1 MEQYTNLPGF
11 FVEMADD
18 GLQIMPTVSLT
29 DSVLLIGTAEDGP
42 EFTPV
47 RVARLE
53 EADAIFGKF
62 EVNGI
67 HSGVSLLLGARQAFG
82 FGCRDIRLVRIPH
95 GTKAHRVL
103 KDDDDKAL
111 LKATAFSYGETYN
124 NIMIEISDEEEEE
137 EKVGS
142 IIKIWNRTDTSNP
155 LGDNPTEK
163 FYTKGKTL
171 QALVAEMNQKA
182 RSSEVVF
189 YLDESATAEADA
201 DNIKATDG
209 AVALG
214 VDDGAD
220 SAKGTS
226 YALGDS
232 YAVGEGGPETLRSQL
247 AKAYNY
253 LSDYAATVVVPL
265 DVYYDP
271 ENNGMDATAL
281 AEFCADA
288 NVKDSRVI
296 GIIAAKPLEGNADIP
311 AIRNYVNMLTD
322 SDSFTNTYPGPNGED
337 YGKFISVV
345 VGQPIFYNN
354 KLGLHTD
361 TAAAAYAGLIA
372 TLPPHSST
380 TNKILSGTRGL
391 KYKFYPAQLDSLTRK
406 RFVTLRQRAAG
417 VAVTDGITAA
427 RELSDFSR
435 LSTMRIANAVI
446 DGIKQVTE
454 PFIGE
459 ALDSS
464 RQQAIETAIESI
476 LADLK
481 SAGALEAYRFGVY
494 FASSADRIRGI
505 LTVEVAIVPAFEV
518 RRIRLKITLK
528 PTM

>member
-47 RVARLE
+47 RVSRLE

-82 FGCRDIRLVRIPH
+82 SGCRDIRLVRIPH
-95 GTKAHRVL
+95 GTRAHRIL

-124 NIMIEISDEEEEE
+124 NIMIEISDEKEGENGEN
-137 EKVGS
+137 KVGS

-155 LGDNPTEK
+155 LGDNPTEQ

-214 VDDGAD
+214 VDNGAD
-220 SAKGTS
+220 SVKGTS
-226 YALGDS
+226 YELGDS
-232 YAVGEGGPETLRSQL
+232 YAVQEGGSETLRSQL

-253 LSDYAATVVVPL
+253 LSDYAATVVVPWM
-265 DVYYDP
+265 YIMIQKTM
-271 ENNGMDATAL
+271 EWT
-281 AEFCADA
+281 
-288 NVKDSRVI
+288 
-296 GIIAAKPLEGNADIP
+296 
-311 AIRNYVNMLTD
+311 
-322 SDSFTNTYPGPNGED
+322 
-337 YGKFISVV
+337 
-345 VGQPIFYNN
+345 Q
-354 KLGLHTD
+354 LH
-361 TAAAAYAGLIA
+361 
-372 TLPPHSST
+372 
-380 TNKILSGTRGL
+380 
-391 KYKFYPAQLDSLTRK
+391 
-406 RFVTLRQRAAG
+406 
-417 VAVTDGITAA
+417 
-427 RELSDFSR
+427 
-435 LSTMRIANAVI
+435 
-446 DGIKQVTE
+446 
-454 PFIGE
+454 
-459 ALDSS
+459 
-464 RQQAIETAIESI
+464 
-476 LADLK
+476 
-481 SAGALEAYRFGVY
+481 
-494 FASSADRIRGI
+494 
-505 LTVEVAIVPAFEV
+505 
-518 RRIRLKITLK
+518 
-528 PTM
+528 